1 MGQRDSEGKRR
12 RILLQ
17 EGMSVP
23 IEKKGM
29 SAKGEQPVR
38 PSPPQAPSDL
48 GAPALPDFFDLH
60 QLTLLSEGDSGRGD
74 DLPSRR
80 RNGDP

>member
-1 MGQRDSEGKRR
+1 MGERDSEEKRR
-12 RILLQ
+12 RVLLQ

-38 PSPPQAPSDL
+38 PSAPQAPSDS
-48 GAPALPDFFDLH
+48 A
-60 QLTLLSEGDSGRGD
+60 DSAK
-74 DLPSRR
+74 PKK
-80 RNGDP
+80 